1 MKVRKREMN
10 PSTTPDRTALSRLA
24 DRINASLEEH
34 YWRWAFIFLV
44 ALFAFSIAKDIR
56 QKMWLDELL
65 TLHMAQQGGP
75 AEILRATKDGS
86 DGAPPLY
93 AMVVASYLA
102 VFRSQSLAVRLPATI
117 AYCAMVLCLL
127 AFCRRR
133 LPAIYSFVAA
143 ALLCDACLWYAT
155 EGRGYGIVL
164 GCSAG
169 ALLSWQVATEDRRTG
184 LAVTLLA
191 VCLALMTAV
200 HYYAIF
206 FLIPLLFAEMVRWR
220 RSRKVDY
227 SILVATLPALLVLA
241 AHYPL
246 IRAWQPAQA
255 HRCLPAAWS
264 QIPEFYLHYF
274 LPLWAVFL
282 SAAIA
287 LGIFSDLRDF
297 RIARPT
303 GILPHEWA
311 AIAALSLI
319 PLLMVATSKYTT
331 HVFVHR
337 YAVWAVIGI
346 ALLFSG
352 LLSFLA
358 NQQNTVGLIVFC
370 VLLVSLATQEIRALC
385 TTPVLQRGEAV
396 LSELETLPNTQELIV
411 VANAP
416 AFVELS
422 YYAEPRL
429 RQRLIYPV
437 SRDLELRFT
446 HCDTFALLML
456 GLSRHTSLHIA
467 DYDAVVGEHPSFL
480 LAAESDD
487 YLPQHLIAAGYQL
500 TPLNPGSPPVLYA
513 VRAPGVQPKIEDRT
527 YQ

>member
-1 MKVRKREMN
+1 MN
-10 PSTTPDRTALSRLA
+10 PSTNPDRTAFLRFA
-24 DRINASLEEH
+24 DRINTSLKQQ
-34 YWRWAFIFLV
+34 YWRWAFILVV
-44 ALFAFSIAKDIR
+44 ALLACSIAKDMR
-56 QKMWLDELL
+56 LKMWLDELL
-65 TLHMAQQGGP
+65 TLHMAQQGGY

-93 AMVVASYLA
+93 AMIVASYLS
-102 VFRSQSLAVRLPATI
+102 VVKSQSLAVRLPATI

-143 ALLCDACLWYAT
+143 LFVSDACLWYAT
-155 EGRGYGIVL
+155 EGRGYAIVL
-164 GCSAG
+164 GCAAG
-169 ALLSWQVATEDRRTG
+169 ALLCWQLAAVDRRRG
-184 LAVTLLA
+184 LALTLLA
-191 VCLALMTAV
+191 VCLVLMTAL

-206 FLIPLLFAEMVRWR
+206 FLVPLFFGEIVRWR
-220 RSRKVDY
+220 RSQQVDY
-227 SILVATLPALLVLA
+227 SILVAMLPALLVLA

-246 IRAWQPAQA
+246 IRAWQPVQA
-255 HRCLPAAWS
+255 HRCLPAAWN
-264 QIPEFYLHYF
+264 QIPEFYVYYF

-287 LGIFSDLRDF
+287 LGVFSDLRDF
-297 RIARPT
+297 KNARPT

-311 AIAALSLI
+311 AIAVLSLM

-337 YAVWAVIGI
+337 YALWAVIGM

-352 LLSFLA
+352 LLSFFA
-358 NQQNTVGLIVFC
+358 NQQTTVGLIVLC

-396 LSELETLPNTQELIV
+396 LRELETIPNTQEPIV

-429 RQRLIYPV
+429 RQRVVYPV
-437 SRDLELRFT
+437 SRDLELRYT

-456 GLSRHTSLHIA
+456 GLSRHTRLHIV
-467 DYDAVVGEHPSFL
+467 DYNVVVAEHPSFL
-480 LAAESDD
+480 LAAASDD
-487 YLPQHLIAAGYQL
+487 YLPRHLISAGYQL
-500 TPLNPGSPPVLYA
+500 TPLNPGNPPVLYA
-513 VRAPGVQPKIEDRT
+513 VQAPGVQPKIEDRT
-527 YQ
+527 YH

>member
-1 MKVRKREMN
+1 MCAKPEID
-10 PSTTPDRTALSRLA
+10 PLTTPNRTTLLRLA

-34 YWRWAFIFLV
+34 YWRWAFIFVV
-44 ALFAFSIAKDIR
+44 ALLGCSIAKDVR

-65 TLHMAQQGGP
+65 TVHMAQQGG
-75 AEILRATKDGS
+75 AAQILRATKDGS

-93 AMVVASYLA
+93 AMIVSSYMS
-102 VFRSQSLAVRLPATI
+102 VFKSQSLAVRLPATV

-127 AFCRRR
+127 AFSRRR

-143 ALLCDACLWYAT
+143 LFVCDACLWYAT

-164 GCSAG
+164 GCTAG
-169 ALLSWQVATEDRRTG
+169 ALLCWQMATEDRRRG
-184 LAVTLLA
+184 LALTLLA
-191 VCLALMTAV
+191 ACLALMTAV

-206 FLIPLLFAEMVRWR
+206 FLVPLLLAEVVRWR
-220 RSRKVDY
+220 RSHKVDC
-227 SILVATLPALLVLA
+227 SILAAMLPALLVLV

-246 IRAWQPAQA
+246 IRAWQPVQA
-255 HRCLPAAWS
+255 HRCLPATWN
-264 QIPEFYLHYF
+264 QIPEFYVRYL
-274 LPLWAVFL
+274 LSLWAVFL

-287 LGIFSDLRDF
+287 LGIFSDLGDF
-297 RIARPT
+297 KNARPT
-303 GILPHEWA
+303 GILRQEWA

-337 YAVWAVIGI
+337 YALWAVIGI

-352 LLSFLA
+352 VLSFAA
-358 NQQNTVGLIVFC
+358 NQQTTVGLAVLG
-370 VLLVSLATQEIRALC
+370 VLLVSLAIQEIRALW
-385 TTPVLQRGEAV
+385 TIPVLQRGEAV
-396 LSELETLPNTQELIV
+396 LRELETLPNTQEPIV

-429 RQRLIYPV
+429 RQRLVYAL
-437 SRDLELRFT
+437 SRDLELRYT

-456 GLSRHTSLHIA
+456 GLSRHTNLHIV
-467 DYDAVVGEHPSFL
+467 DYNAVVAEDASFL
-480 LAAESDD
+480 LAAAADD
-487 YLPQHLIAAGYQL
+487 YLPKHLIAAGYQL
-500 TPLNPGSPPVLYA
+500 TPLNPGNPPVLYA
-513 VRAPGVQPKIEDRT
+513 VQAPEVQRKVGDGT
-527 YQ
+527 NH